1 MQPLVDTRI
10 TSDWRYWILLIVLL
24 ALAAFSWW
32 LLQTTEKPQVSV
44 PGKQRHDPDFYM
56 KDFTLTT
63 MDKAGAPRNRLSGPY
78 LVHYADDDSAEL
90 TRPRMIAFRKD
101 EPPWHI
107 EAERGWISSG
117 GKDVVL
123 RGEVVMRQSDAVR
136 GREQTVRTTDLHVRP
151 DDEYAETTHPVTFSN
166 NAGSVVD
173 AVGMRA
179 SLKDERLELL
189 SKVRASYVSETNR
202 N

>member
-1 MQPLVDTRI
+1 MPDFRGMDRRYPLF
-10 TSDWRYWILLIVLL
+10 LIALL
-24 ALAAFSWW
+24 ALAAFSAW
-32 LLQTTEKPQVSV
+32 LLQTASIPQASV

-63 MDKAGAPRNRLSGPY
+63 MDKAGIPRNRLSGPY

-90 TRPRMIAFRKD
+90 TRPRMIAFRKG

-123 RGEVVMRQSDAVR
+123 RGDVVMRQNDTVR
-136 GREQTVRTTDLHVRP
+136 GHEQTVCTTDLHIRP

-166 NAGSVVD
+166 NAGSVVN
-173 AVGMRA
+173 AVGMRVN
-179 SLKDERLELL
+179 LKDERLELL